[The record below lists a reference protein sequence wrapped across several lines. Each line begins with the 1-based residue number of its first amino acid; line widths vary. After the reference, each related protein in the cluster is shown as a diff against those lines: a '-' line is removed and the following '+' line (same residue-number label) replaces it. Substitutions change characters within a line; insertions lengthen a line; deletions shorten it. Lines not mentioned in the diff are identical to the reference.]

1 MVYIF
6 SQPFLYTFIFT
17 GTDQMTACCL
27 PLCHF
32 AGCCLWLWVGPSGP
46 VRPPL
51 TEEVYTFIIN

>member
-17 GTDQMTACCL
+17 GIDQMTAGCL
-27 PLCHF
+27 PLCHCK
-32 AGCCLWLWVGPSGP
+32 GCGLWLWVGPSGLSA
-46 VRPPL
+46 PL

>member
-17 GTDQMTACCL
+17 GIGQMTACCL
-27 PLCHF
+27 PLCHCR
-32 AGCCLWLWVGPSGP
+32 GCGLWLWVSPSGLSG
-46 VRPPL
+46 PL

>member
-17 GTDQMTACCL
+17 GIGQMTACCL

-32 AGCCLWLWVGPSGP
+32 AGCCLWLWVGPSGLSG
-46 VRPPL
+46 PL
-51 TEEVYTFIIN
+51 TEEVHTFIIN

>member
-17 GTDQMTACCL
+17 GIDQMTACFL

-32 AGCCLWLWVGPSGP
+32 AGCGLWLWVGPSGP
-46 VRPPL
+46 VRPL

>member
-27 PLCHF
+27 SLCHF
-32 AGCCLWLWVGPSGP
+32 EGWCLWLWAGPSGLSG
-46 VRPPL
+46 PL
-51 TEEVYTFIIN
+51 TEEVHTFIIN